1 MGDMRLLW
9 YWVLLGMFWGIKMG
23 SGRFVKVGEIFN
35 GSWGIWEE
43 FKLFMLNVNCLN
55 FIYSLFGFG
64 VINFKD
70 EFIFDFKFI

>member
-1 MGDMRLLW
+1 
-9 YWVLLGMFWGIKMG
+9 
-23 SGRFVKVGEIFN
+23 
-35 GSWGIWEE
+35 
-43 FKLFMLNVNCLN
+43 MLNVNCLN